1 MPLLMKRTEI
11 LLRQD
16 RIVYLLLIMTAAIGL
31 AWVLWRH
38 HYLLTHNGPAAAG
51 VPAATAARR

>member
-1 MPLLMKRTEI
+1 MKRTEI

-16 RIVYLLLIMTAAIGL
+16 RIVYTLLIVTAVIGL

-38 HYLLTHNGPAAAG
+38 QYLLERARHGGAPTTQ
-51 VPAATAARR
+51 TAR

>member
-1 MPLLMKRTEI
+1 MKRTEI

-16 RIVYLLLIMTAAIGL
+16 RIVYTLLIMTAAIGL
-31 AWVLWRH
+31 VWVLWRH

-51 VPAATAARR
+51 GPAATTARH

>member
-1 MPLLMKRTEI
+1 MRPFMKRTEI

-16 RIVYLLLIMTAAIGL
+16 RIVYTLLIVTAAIGL

-38 HYLLTHNGPAAAG
+38 QHLLAQANHGGAPPATH
-51 VPAATAARR
+51 TTR